1 MDLEPDE
8 IPAPDEL
15 PETAGPEPT
24 LLEDFEQED
33 GARALERPPAL
44 TIQIQSWAT
53 PVAAVVMLA
62 AGLLAG
68 YYLRPILD
76 PPAAPAPVPA
86 EGASTDAGEQVS
98 EEQLARQ
105 EALMDAI
112 LPRVRHFRGDEG
124 APVSLIEFSDF
135 Q

>member
-1 MDLEPDE
+1 MDLKPDE

-15 PETAGPEPT
+15 PETLRPEPA
-24 LLEDFEQED
+24 LAEDFEPED
-33 GARALERPPAL
+33 GTRATERPPAL
-44 TIQIQSWAT
+44 TIQVQSWAT

-62 AGLLAG
+62 VGLLAG

-76 PPAAPAPVPA
+76 PPAAPAPVPV
-86 EGASTDAGEQVS
+86 EGASTEAGEQVS
-98 EEQLARQ
+98 AEQLARQ

-112 LPRVRHFRGDEG
+112 LPRVRHFKGDEG